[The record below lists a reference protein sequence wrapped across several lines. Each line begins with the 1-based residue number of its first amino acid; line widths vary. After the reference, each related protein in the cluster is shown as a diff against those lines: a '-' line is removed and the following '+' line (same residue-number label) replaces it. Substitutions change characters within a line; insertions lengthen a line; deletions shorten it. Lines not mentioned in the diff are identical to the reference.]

1 MVYVLSNTPLFRQY
15 MGWILI
21 GIKNVIIY
29 YKNHNKMADK
39 HSFTP
44 VKITPPVPNVA
55 AGGAAPPYTVK
66 TLPNDADVADIANFT
81 FVEYIYD
88 AIAEAAMEA
97 DRTNADLEETAARG
111 RRINFFKFGQDGTN
125 PKYIE
130 KHDAEYV
137 DTNNDVDISD
147 DKKYLIMRRD
157 GDGMLGGSKSARK
170 SRKSARKGRKSA
182 RKSRSARGSRSKK

>member
-1 MVYVLSNTPLFRQY
+1 
-15 MGWILI
+15 
-21 GIKNVIIY
+21 
-29 YKNHNKMADK
+29 MATK

-44 VKITPPVPNVA
+44 VTIIPPPPPAPNVG
-55 AGGAAPPYTVK
+55 AGAGPIAFTVK

-88 AIAEAAMEA
+88 AIAEDALEA
-97 DRTNADLEETAARG
+97 DRTNADLEETAARA

-137 DTNNDVDISD
+137 DINNDVDISD

-157 GDGMLGGSKSARK
+157 GDGMLGGSKSSRNG
-170 SRKSARKGRKSA
+170 RKSARKGRKSA
-182 RKSRSARGSRSKK
+182 RKSRKSKGSRSKK